1 MVLEGD
7 LLMQGEA
14 LRVLREELDSI
25 ELYLGAYSLKEARNR
40 RLAVLAT
47 INDLQTTHRV
57 TLTPKDAL
65 WLWNV
70 KLLPLQDPTH
80 QLHRKHF
87 FDFSRHLTQSHRSA
101 RARTLIRKD
110 DERTRNVDQAKA
122 AQIRSYIESNS
133 FPEDVSL
140 EDVVH
145 VVSRDTNSEIFS

>member
-14 LRVLREELDSI
+14 LRVLREELEAI
-25 ELYLGAYSLKEARNR
+25 KLYLGAYPQNETRNR

-47 INDLQTTHRV
+47 IKDLQTTHRV
-57 TLTPKDAL
+57 KLTPKDAL

-80 QLHRKHF
+80 QSHRKHF

-101 RARTLIRKD
+101 RARDLRRKD
-110 DERTRNVDQAKA
+110 DQRTRNVDQAKA
-122 AQIRSYIESNS
+122 AQIRNYIESNS
-133 FPEDVSL
+133 FPEDLSL
-140 EDVVH
+140 EDFVH
-145 VVSRDTNSEIFS
+145 VLSRDTNSEIFS